1 MKIEVGKTYRTRS
14 GVVTV
19 ITEDDGAHD
28 WPLRGDSRIGTM
40 WYNREGVAIFGT
52 PDDSDTL
59 VEELCD
65 GDGMPF
71 VPGDVRTASGGETCV
86 STTPTASIYKDING
100 TAHAVRD
107 DIDVVQIDRDATRT
121 AITRL
126 RSHSLRQWIAIC
138 LLALAVIFFAND
150 SQAGDIAWMPNA
162 VGGEIVLTNDQ
173 GSCSDLYLLAYS
185 RGPDGTVITGCWLI
199 GTRYVM
205 IRWSESQRVVLFKP
219 EQFQAFDVPVVAPA
233 KRTEMRL

>member
-1 MKIEVGKTYRTRS
+1 MKLN
-14 GVVTV
+14 
-19 ITEDDGAHD
+19 
-28 WPLRGDSRIGTM
+28 PLDPIHRDIKLHL
-40 WYNREGVAIFGT
+40 
-52 PDDSDTL
+52 DHL
-59 VEELCD
+59 
-65 GDGMPF
+65 
-71 VPGDVRTASGGETCV
+71 RTAASERIANYARALLYVLLGIAALTYA
-86 STTPTASIYKDING
+86 STAS
-100 TAHAVRD
+100 AA
-107 DIDVVQIDRDATRT
+107 
-121 AITRL
+121 
-126 RSHSLRQWIAIC
+126 
-138 LLALAVIFFAND
+138 
-150 SQAGDIAWMPNA
+150 DIAWMPNA